1 MTTFLKCF
9 AVTVLIA
16 VAASTNAQEKRDEE
30 LKAYYFVLLKKGPN
44 RTQDSAT
51 AAKIQK
57 EHLDNIN
64 RLASIGKLNVAG
76 PFLDDGD
83 MRGIFIFDSGN
94 EQEVIALVESDPAIK
109 AGRLSY
115 EIHPWMTQKGI
126 CFK

>member
-1 MTTFLKCF
+1 MKTPLLLFTFILFTFLSVACF
-9 AVTVLIA
+9 A
-16 VAASTNAQEKRDEE
+16 QQQGQEE
-30 LKAYYFVLLKKGPN
+30 LKAYYLVLLKKGPN

-57 EHLDNIN
+57 DHLDNIN

-94 EQEVIALVESDPAIK
+94 EQEVRSLVESDPAII
-109 AGRLSY
+109 AGRLIY
-115 EIHPWMTQKGI
+115 ELHPWMTQKGI

>member
-1 MTTFLKCF
+1 MKATRPFLAAIF
-9 AVTVLIA
+9 LIA
-16 VAASTNAQEKRDEE
+16 VTSTISAQEKREEE

-94 EQEVIALVESDPAIK
+94 EQEVISLVESDPAVK
-109 AGRLSY
+109 SGRLIY
-115 EIHPWMTQKGI
+115 EIHPWMTQKGV

>member
-1 MTTFLKCF
+1 MKFVVLACMLGLF
-9 AVTVLIA
+9 SVTH
-16 VAASTNAQEKRDEE
+16 AQERQEEEE
-30 LKAYYFVLLKKGPN
+30 LKAYYLVILKKGPN

-51 AAKIQK
+51 AARIQK

-64 RLASIGKLNVAG
+64 RLAQTGKLNVAG

-94 EQEVIALVESDPAIK
+94 EQEVRSMVENDPAVK
-109 AGRLSY
+109 AGRLVY
-115 EIHPWMTQKGI
+115 ELHPWMTQKGI